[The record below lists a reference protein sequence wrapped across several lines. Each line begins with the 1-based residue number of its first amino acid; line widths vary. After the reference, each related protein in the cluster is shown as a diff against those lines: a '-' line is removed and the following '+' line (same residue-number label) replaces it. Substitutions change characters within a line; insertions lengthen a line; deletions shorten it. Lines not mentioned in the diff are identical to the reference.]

1 LRGGHKFTINPVPN
15 PLIDLTFHHIGV
27 ACNSISEE
35 SESWASLGYV
45 QENEPFV
52 DDTQGIRGV
61 FMIGGGPRMELLE
74 GVGGSSTLAPWIK
87 RGVKLY
93 HTGYLTAD
101 FDSAIKSFVARGA
114 VITGA
119 PAQSVYFGARIA
131 FLMQANML
139 LVELIESQRTD
150 ATRSRTK

>member
-1 LRGGHKFTINPVPN
+1 MNPVSNAPRA
-15 PLIDLTFHHIGV
+15 LTFHHIGV
-27 ACNSISEE
+27 TCNSISEE
-35 SESWASLGYV
+35 VESWASLGYA

-61 FMIGGGPRMELLE
+61 FMTGGGPRVELLE
-74 GVGGSSTLAPWIK
+74 AVAGSSTLAPWIK

-101 FDSAIKSFVARGA
+101 FDAALESFVARGA
-114 VITGA
+114 VVTRA

-139 LVELIESQRTD
+139 LVELIETQRT
-150 ATRSRTK
+150 